1 MASQEGLLPPPE
13 PSTQAGSYRGHRS
26 RWSTNLRRI
35 TWAWEPP
42 LDRATRVWLP
52 LVALV
57 AGIGSAILMSG
68 QLMQVAFFLLVYHL
82 PVGMYTGVTSGVVM
96 GLDMALVIFIV
107 TVLHIFGGLFVVW
120 NADALKTV
128 PWLGPYVRKIEAR
141 GHKKWKE
148 HPRLRDFGVLGV
160 AIFTV
165 APIPG
170 TGILSGALVGRLIG
184 LPWFPTF
191 LAVVI
196 AGMTRVL
203 TITFIV
209 YGVWEFTPW
218 S

>member
-1 MASQEGLLPPPE
+1 M
-13 PSTQAGSYRGHRS
+13 S
-26 RWSTNLRRI
+26 RWRANLRRV
-35 TWAWEPP
+35 TWSWEPP

-57 AGIGSAILMSG
+57 MGLTFAVMASG
-68 QLMQVAFFLLVYHL
+68 KPMEVGFFLLVYHL

-107 TVLHIFGGLFVVW
+107 SVLHVFGGLFVVW
-120 NADALKTV
+120 NSDALKTL
-128 PWLGPYVRKIEAR
+128 PWLGPYVVRIEAR
-141 GHKKWKE
+141 GRRKWE
-148 HPRLRDFGVLGV
+148 AHPRLRDFGVLGV
-160 AIFTV
+160 AVFTV

-191 LAVVI
+191 VAVVV

-218 S
+218 A